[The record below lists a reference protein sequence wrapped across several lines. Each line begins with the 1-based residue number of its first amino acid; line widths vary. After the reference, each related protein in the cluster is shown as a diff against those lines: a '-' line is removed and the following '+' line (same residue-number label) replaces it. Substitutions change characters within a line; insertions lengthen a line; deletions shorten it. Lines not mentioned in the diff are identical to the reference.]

1 LKRILYLLIL
11 LSIPAALFLSFPA
24 SSKIAPGD
32 SHSIQIRGSETVM
45 SLVQY
50 GAEEYMVKNPTEIIS
65 VSGGDTTKGIKSLI
79 DGTSQ
84 IAMASTE
91 IDEELLLLA
100 NEKNITLVKH
110 VVAYDAIVPF
120 VNLDN
125 PISDL
130 SIIQLRKIF
139 TSQITNWNQVGGE
152 DAAITLT
159 TRSLS
164 SGTCE
169 ALKFLVL
176 GQQEVMS
183 PKAVPMESKP
193 MKKFIIENP
202 NGIGYNA
209 FSYIDKTVKPL
220 SVNGISASV
229 ESIKSGEYPLKRELI
244 LYTRDDASA
253 EIIKFI
259 EYIKDIVPKYSV
271 KLGIFPTD

>member
-1 LKRILYLLIL
+1 MRLCPVCNKELTEVYY
-11 LSIPAALFLSFPA
+11 
-24 SSKIAPGD
+24 
-32 SHSIQIRGSETVM
+32 HTC
-45 SLVQY
+45 QY

-152 DAAITLT
+152 NAAL
-159 TRSLS
+159 
-164 SGTCE
+164 
-169 ALKFLVL
+169 
-176 GQQEVMS
+176 
-183 PKAVPMESKP
+183 P
-193 MKKFIIENP
+193 
-202 NGIGYNA
+202 
-209 FSYIDKTVKPL
+209 
-220 SVNGISASV
+220 
-229 ESIKSGEYPLKRELI
+229 
-244 LYTRDDASA
+244 
-253 EIIKFI
+253 
-259 EYIKDIVPKYSV
+259 
-271 KLGIFPTD
+271 